1 MANGGLDGFLQSFF
15 VAAGDVHFGS
25 VALEGLGDD
34 EAEARAAFS
43 KVNHY
48 TISKKHNDGNARN
61 EPPVT
66 TATSPLTSYRSCL
79 LKREVEAMVVYVC
92 NGMNGQ

>member
-34 EAEARAAFS
+34 EAEARTACS
-43 KVNHY
+43 ML
-48 TISKKHNDGNARN
+48 ISIRYSDLHKDSMSGAN
-61 EPPVT
+61 
-66 TATSPLTSYRSCL
+66 L
-79 LKREVEAMVVYVC
+79 
-92 NGMNGQ
+92 Q